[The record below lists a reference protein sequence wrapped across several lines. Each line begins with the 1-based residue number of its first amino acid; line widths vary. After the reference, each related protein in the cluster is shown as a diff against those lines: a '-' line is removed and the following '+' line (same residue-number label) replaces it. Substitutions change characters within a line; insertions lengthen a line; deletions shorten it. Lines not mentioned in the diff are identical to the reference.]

1 MFRKDLKETE
11 YHSYHKTYLDLAPEL
26 TLLEAL
32 KHSEEEVLNF
42 ITSVPIEK
50 HAYSYAPGKW
60 NLKEIF
66 SHIIDTERIFVYRA
80 LRIARMDESSL
91 LGYDHE
97 EFVKTSG
104 AASRSTESLIQEY
117 EAQRSSTIIFFKN
130 LEEEMLLKIGKANE
144 QSLSPRA
151 IAFILCGHEK
161 HHLNVFEE
169 RYT

>member
-1 MFRKDLKETE
+1 MLKSELRENE
-11 YHSYHKTYLDLAPEL
+11 YHSYHKTYIDLAPSL
-26 TLLEAL
+26 SLLESL
-32 KHSEEEVLNF
+32 NQSRDEVIKYINS
-42 ITSVPIEK
+42 IPSEK
-50 HAYSYAPGKW
+50 HEYTYAPGKW

-97 EFVKTSG
+97 TFVKTSG
-104 AASRSTESLIQEY
+104 ASSRTINSLMEEY
-117 EAQRSSTIIFFKN
+117 KGQRTSTILFFKN
-130 LEEEMLLKIGKANE
+130 LDEEMLLKIGKANG
-144 QSLSPRA
+144 QSVSPRA

-169 RYT
+169 RY